1 MERTPLQQKLDEQIG
16 MERTPLQQKLDEQI
30 GTFKETNLDQH

>member
-30 GTFKETNLDQH
+30 GTFKETNLDQL